1 MFLAI
6 DIGNS
11 NIVIGLFENN
21 KLSKEWRLIS
31 DLNKNADD
39 YAIDIIECFL
49 TNKID
54 CIKIQGA
61 IIASVVPKL
70 SETINL
76 AIRKFLNEDAEILK
90 IGDKKVKLNLEIKLN
105 NKNEIGD
112 DRLINAISGY
122 KKFGGNLI
130 IIDLGTATTFD
141 IIGKNGEYLGGL
153 ICPGINLSIKA
164 LSDACAKLPKIN
176 LKKQNS
182 IIGKNTVEAIN
193 SGIYYGYISL
203 IEGLISK
210 IENELN
216 IKTTRI
222 ITGGIANIF
231 KDALQNSINHHETN
245 LTLEGLKI
253 VYLENIKTDI

>member
-21 KLSKEWRLIS
+21 QLSKQWRFIS
-31 DLNKNADD
+31 NSNKNADD
-39 YAIDIIECFL
+39 YAVDIIECFL
-49 TNKID
+49 VDKID
-54 CIKIQGA
+54 CLKIQGA

-70 SETINL
+70 SEIINS
-76 AIRKFLNEDAEILK
+76 AIKKFLNEDVKILA
-90 IGDKKVKLNLEIKLN
+90 INDKKTKLNIEIKLN
-105 NKNEIGD
+105 NKSEIGD
-112 DRLINAISGY
+112 DRLINAIAGY

-141 IIGKNGEYLGGL
+141 AVGENGEYLGGV

-176 LKKQNS
+176 LKRQNN
-182 IIGKNTVEAIN
+182 IIGKNTVEAMN

-203 IEGLISK
+203 IEGLIKK
-210 IENELN
+210 IEDELN

-231 KDALQNSINHHETN
+231 KEALQNSINYHEAD

-253 VYLENIKTDI
+253 VYLENI